1 MIILKEMERRE
12 IELLAKVCNQ
22 NNIPLRLAK
31 DLLKTAKK
39 LSYENVTSGARIK
52 EYEEIIHMHTNK

>member
-1 MIILKEMERRE
+1 MEKRE

-31 DLLKTAKK
+31 DLLKSAKK